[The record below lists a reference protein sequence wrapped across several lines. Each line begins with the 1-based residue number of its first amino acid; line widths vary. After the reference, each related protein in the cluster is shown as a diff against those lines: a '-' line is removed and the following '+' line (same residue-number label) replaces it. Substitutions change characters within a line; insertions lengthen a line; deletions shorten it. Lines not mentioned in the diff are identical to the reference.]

1 MLGLGLRKQPTHS
14 IGYKYQSFHDTHVVG
29 KPRTTACYRK
39 AEVDFYTS
47 RYRLEEAGRT
57 RSVPSSITAF
67 MIAHMEKCDRAWDAV
82 NSDVFASNPFLPFPT
97 SNMSKSFQNPP
108 AVPSDP
114 L

>member
-1 MLGLGLRKQPTHS
+1 
-14 IGYKYQSFHDTHVVG
+14 
-29 KPRTTACYRK
+29 
-39 AEVDFYTS
+39 
-47 RYRLEEAGRT
+47 
-57 RSVPSSITAF
+57 
-67 MIAHMEKCDRAWDAV
+67 MEKCDRAWDAV